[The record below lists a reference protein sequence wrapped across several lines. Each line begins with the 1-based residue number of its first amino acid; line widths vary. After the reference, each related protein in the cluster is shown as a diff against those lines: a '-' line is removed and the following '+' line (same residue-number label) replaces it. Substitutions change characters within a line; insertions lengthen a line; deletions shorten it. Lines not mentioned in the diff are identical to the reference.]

1 MIIHTVAF
9 KLKHAPD
16 SEDEGIFIE
25 KARALSAIDGV
36 GNFGVYRQ
44 VSEKNP
50 YDFNL
55 AMEFADQAAYD
66 FYNQHPDHQG
76 FVHNIWLPEV
86 EDFLEADFVELI
98 D

>member
-9 KLKHAPD
+9 KLKHAAG
-16 SEDEGIFIE
+16 SEAEAIFLD
-25 KARALSAIDGV
+25 KARALSAIKGV
-36 GNFGVYRQ
+36 NNFGVYRQ

-55 AMEFADQAAYD
+55 AMEFEDQGAYD
-66 FYNQHPDHQG
+66 FYNQHPDHQN
-76 FVHNIWLPEV
+76 FVHNVWLGEV
-86 EDFLEADFVELI
+86 EDFLEADFVKMP

>member
-9 KLKHAPD
+9 KLKHLPD
-16 SEDEGIFIE
+16 SEAEGIFLE
-25 KARALSAIDGV
+25 KARVLAAIEGV
-36 GNFGVYRQ
+36 SNFGVYRQ

-55 AMEFADQAAYD
+55 AMEFTDQAAYD
-66 FYNQHPDHQG
+66 FYNQHPNHQD
-76 FVHNIWLPEV
+76 FVQNVWLPEV
-86 EDFLEADFVELI
+86 EDFLEADFVKMA

>member
-9 KLKHAPD
+9 KLKHTAG
-16 SEDEGIFIE
+16 SEEEKVFLD

-36 GNFGVYRQ
+36 SSFGVYRQ

-55 AMEFADQAAYD
+55 AMEFTDQAALTCRRSRA
-66 FYNQHPDHQG
+66 FCGEPD
-76 FVHNIWLPEV
+76 
-86 EDFLEADFVELI
+86 
-98 D
+98 

>member
-9 KLKHAPD
+9 KLKHVAG
-16 SEDEGIFIE
+16 SEDEAIFLDR
-25 KARALSAIDGV
+25 ARALSAIEGV

-44 VSEKNP
+44 ISEKNP

-55 AMEFADQAAYD
+55 AMEFTDQAAYD

-76 FVHNIWLPEV
+76 FVQTVWLPEV
-86 EDFLEADFVELI
+86 EDFLEADFVELV